1 MDKYLKIIKYY
12 MANTNSFAENLA
24 QLTEHTAEVISAL
37 EGINESMAGNDAEI
51 NVSDTLSLPSYSNIV
66 KRVTRVEDTIAKFTQ
81 GKGTVE
87 TDDGTYRKIT
97 VSTTSRPPETITGI
111 GSVNSF
117 MSNPN
122 WFFESLQYPKCCIQV
137 DLTDKID
144 STSDRVY
151 VDRIILDSTGTIASG
166 TGNILDF
173 YNSNISGKNLNYVS
187 LLNLLAANSIS
198 YSEDKD
204 TINLP
209 LTYEKYKG
217 EFIVNDIR
225 LVKDASNNSQVWYY
239 LNNMSYSLVDENG
252 TELNNSHL
260 LNIGDY
266 LRFNDSLFKITDIA
280 QSQNRVRVEY
290 AVGYE
295 TIGVGDTLEFYNEPF
310 ASKTVDIGIG
320 INEINI
326 IYIKGVNESYNL
338 LSREWS
344 DPISFYTNNLTL
356 SSDAN
361 ITFASYY
368 AANVADFGRG
378 WIAQAK
384 ERQVYAYDGL
394 TPYAPVLNA
403 NELSVVQINNQLD
416 ATLDTETYNNLT
428 TQIASTKSNITAIR
442 STIATNKDRVI
453 QSTTNDDRTN
463 IQNLINADTETL
475 NSLTT
480 QYNSLVENL
489 NTLLN
494 ESGAINYTPK
504 YRIRGFFAIPSSRFV
519 DEANQ
524 VGEQEVIGFDIMYR
538 YLHTDETG
546 VKLNTY
552 EYSAY
557 NSGDSSTLSG
567 AIQTGVFTDWNMV
580 QSSILSKVYDT
591 DTQTYKWI
599 AQNTADGSQININQL
614 DIPIQSGEKV
624 EIKVRSIS
632 EAGYPYNPLK
642 SDWSNSIIMEF
653 PDNLTPEDSVT
664 TILETVKD
672 DLTAVVLQE
681 TLSAAGVYT
690 HIADSNSSY
699 KHVASNVGYTD
710 SATDASG
717 NTTLTSMSVQNKLD
731 AITTLLSTLQNTLT
745 SIDASLL
752 TSVAGVVGFTK
763 QADGT
768 YIAPVLRD
776 KTDTTYN
783 SIASFI
789 TNSN

>member
-1 MDKYLKIIKYY
+1 
-12 MANTNSFAENLA
+12 MANKNSFAENLA
-24 QLTEHTAEVISAL
+24 QLTENTAEVISAL

-51 NVSDTLSLPSYSNIV
+51 NVSETLSLPSYSNIV
-66 KRVTRVEDTIAKFTQ
+66 KRVSRAEDTIAKFTQ
-81 GKGTVE
+81 GKGTIE
-87 TDDGTYRKIT
+87 TDDGTYRKIKVTT
-97 VSTTSRPPETITGI
+97 VSRPPEMITKLD
-111 GSVNSF
+111 SVKSF
-117 MSNPN
+117 APNPN
-122 WFFESLQYPKCCIQV
+122 WFFESLQYPKCCVRIN
-137 DLTDKID
+137 LKDKID
-144 STSDRVY
+144 DTSDRVY
-151 VDRIILDSTGTIASG
+151 VNRIILDASETIAAG
-166 TGNILDF
+166 TGDILDF

-187 LLNLLAANSIS
+187 LINLLSANNIR

-204 TINLP
+204 TIDFP

-217 EFIVNDIR
+217 EFIVNDIH
-225 LVKDASNNSQVWYY
+225 LIKDSSDNSQVWYY
-239 LNNMSYSLVDENG
+239 LNTLSYSVVDENG

-266 LRFNDSLFKITDIA
+266 LRFNNSLFKIIDIA
-280 QSQNRVRVEY
+280 QNQNRVRIEY

-295 TIGVGDTLEFYNEPF
+295 TIGVGDTIELYNKPF
-310 ASKTVDIGIG
+310 ADKTIEIGIG

-326 IYIKGVNESYNL
+326 IYIKGVNETYNL

-344 DPISFYTNNLTL
+344 DPVSFYTNNLVL
-356 SSDAN
+356 NSDNN

-368 AANVADFGRG
+368 TSNVADFGRD

-384 ERQVYAYDGL
+384 ERQVHAYNGL
-394 TPYAPVLNA
+394 VPYAPVLNA
-403 NELSVVQINNQLD
+403 NELYVTQINRQLD

-428 TQIASTKSNITAIR
+428 TQIASTKSNISAVR
-442 STIATNKDRVI
+442 NTIATNKDRLI
-453 QSTTNDDRTN
+453 QSITNEDRTN

-519 DEANQ
+519 DEMNQ
-524 VGEQEVIGFDIMYR
+524 LGEQSIIGFDIMYR

-546 VKLNTY
+546 VKLDTY

-557 NSGDSSTLSG
+557 NSEDSSILSEV
-567 AIQTGVFTDWNMV
+567 IQTGVFTDWNMI
-580 QSSILSKVYDT
+580 QSSILSKVYDEN
-591 DTQTYKWI
+591 TQTYKWT

-614 DIPIQSGEKV
+614 DIPIQRGEKV

-653 PDNLTPEDSVT
+653 PDNLTPKDSVT
-664 TILETVKD
+664 TILETVKN

-690 HIADSNSSY
+690 HISDGNSSY
-699 KHVASNVGYTD
+699 KHIAANVGYTD

-717 NTTLTSMSVQNKLD
+717 KTTLTEMSVQNKLD
-731 AITTLLSTLQNTLT
+731 AITSLLSMIQKTV
-745 SIDASLL
+745 SAIDTSLL
-752 TSVAGVVGFTK
+752 GNIAEIIGFNK

-768 YIAPVLRD
+768 YDAPKLID
-776 KTDTTYN
+776 KGKITYKN
-783 SIASFI
+783 IASFI
-789 TNSN
+789 SASN